1 MNSSPAPILL
11 SFSGIDGAGKS
22 TQIERLH
29 AHLVASGASVLRLA
43 FWDNVVFLS
52 RFRAGVSHKVLGGQ
66 IGVGAPE
73 NPVRRQ
79 DKNVRRWYL
88 TLARSPLYLLDVL
101 KLRRTVA
108 KAMLSGCDVIIF
120 DRYIYDQLANVPDNP
135 IGRAYVRMLLKLSPR
150 PDLAY
155 LLDADPEAAL
165 RRKPE
170 YPLEFLYDYRRAY
183 RRLSHLAPEMVV
195 IPPGEINDV
204 EDSIAQEFR
213 KRCAREPQSR
223 SVPSSTH
230 VPASPSR
237 SV

>member
-29 AHLVASGASVLRLA
+29 NRLVASGASVLRLA

-52 RFRAGVSHKVLGGQ
+52 RFRAGISHKVLGGEV
-66 IGVGAPE
+66 GVGAPE
-73 NPVRRQ
+73 TPVRRQ

-101 KLRRTVA
+101 KLRRTVVKA
-108 KAMLSGCDVIIF
+108 KLSRRDVIIF
-120 DRYIYDQLANVPDNP
+120 DRYIYDQLANVPDNL
-135 IGRAYVRMLLKLSPR
+135 IGRTYVRMLLKLAPR
-150 PDLAY
+150 PDIAY

-183 RRLSHLAPEMVV
+183 RRLAHMAPEMVL
-195 IPPGEINDV
+195 IPAGDV
-204 EDSIAQEFR
+204 NEVEESVAQEFR
-213 KRCAREPQSR
+213 KRCARKPEPR
-223 SVPSSTH
+223 SLPSSH
-230 VPASPSR
+230 HLPASPSR